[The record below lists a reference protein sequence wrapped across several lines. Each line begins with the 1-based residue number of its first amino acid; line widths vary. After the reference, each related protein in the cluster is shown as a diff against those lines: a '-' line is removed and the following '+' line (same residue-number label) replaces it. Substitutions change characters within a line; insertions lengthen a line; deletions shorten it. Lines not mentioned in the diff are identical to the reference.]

1 MYYLVPYRFSLTPN
15 QLPNSRLE
23 ELGAGGHID
32 IERQASYQVSLVRSQ
47 DKNEWLSPVI
57 NLRWDQST
65 KLQAILRPRRWLRR
79 ILQGEIVAFVLLM
92 IALMSQK
99 NYFLGTLVFGLVA
112 LNHTFIYLLMR
123 RRFVE
128 VHTWLTQQFS

>member
-1 MYYLVPYRFSLTPN
+1 MYYLVPYQFSLTPN
-15 QLPNSRLE
+15 QLPATRLE
-23 ELGAGGHID
+23 ELGAGGHIF
-32 IERQASYQVSLVRSQ
+32 IEQQASHRASLVRSQ

-57 NLRWDQST
+57 NLRWDQSSQ
-65 KLQAILRPRRWLRR
+65 LRAILRPRRWLRR
-79 ILQGEIVAFVLLM
+79 ILQGEIAIFILLM
-92 IALMSQK
+92 VVLISQK

-128 VHTWLTQQFS
+128 VQAWLTRQFA